1 MATSPLTT
9 ASAWRPAT
17 RPTTEFV
24 VRVALAAAAVVLCYQ
39 FRWDL
44 LRFVVSELNL
54 RLDAL
59 MGVTLQRMSADTVMW
74 HGQLYRYVIAC
85 TFADVWCGAIPL
97 IWDLR
102 RLGGPPKQVL
112 LGWGHNFARILVF
125 GVVLIAFDAFRLS
138 VSDVLFAAGVPWDLA
153 HGIVGG
159 LAYFAVWVWIWNHRS
174 WRAFNS
180 EPEAGAVPE
189 QHYQ

>member
-1 MATSPLTT
+1 MGGPPWLVLPGWGTT
-9 ASAWRPAT
+9 KPI
-17 RPTTEFV
+17 TEFV
-24 VRVALAAAAVVLCYQ
+24 VRAVLAALAVVVCYQ
-39 FRWDL
+39 FSWGP

-59 MGVTLQRMSADTVMW
+59 AGVSLQRVSADTVMW

-97 IWDLR
+97 IWKW
-102 RLGGPPKQVL
+102 GGPPKPVL
-112 LGWGHNFARILVF
+112 LVWGNNLARILAF

-159 LAYFAVWVWIWNHRS
+159 LAYFAVWIWIWNHRT
-174 WRAFNS
+174 WRAFTS
-180 EPEAGAVPE
+180 EPANAAVPE
-189 QHYQ
+189 QD